1 MKKLLTALAAVLA
14 LGVIA
19 APSALAV
26 HEANNQFDLAATS
39 AAPGADGSGSSIF
52 TSGNNG
58 WNNRVEVTGLLA
70 NTNYTWYGI
79 GGVNT
84 QAICSFTTDADGSG
98 SCSDD
103 RNSFLGRTEVR
114 ETASQTVV
122 LFAVGSTD
130 DDNKVEDGEIERR
143 GTCRDEGNA
152 ACQGR
157 P

>member
-1 MKKLLTALAAVLA
+1 MKKLLTVLAAVLA

-26 HEANNQFDLAATS
+26 HEANNQFDLASTA
-39 AAPGADGSGSSIF
+39 AAPGADGSGSSIY
-52 TSGNNG
+52 TSGNEG
-58 WNNRVEVTGLLA
+58 WNNNVKVTGLLA
-70 NTNYTWYGI
+70 NTDYTWYGI
-79 GGVNT
+79 GGGTT

-98 SCSDD
+98 SCRDD

-143 GTCRDEGNA
+143 GTCREEGNSL
-152 ACQGR
+152 CQGR

>member
-1 MKKLLTALAAVLA
+1 MKRLLTALAAVLA

-26 HEANNQFDLAATS
+26 HEANNQFDLAATA

-52 TSGNNG
+52 ASGNNG
-58 WNNRVEVTGLLA
+58 WNNDVKVSGLLP
-70 NTNYTWYGI
+70 NTDYTWYGI
-79 GGVNT
+79 GGGRT
-84 QAICSFTTDADGSG
+84 QAICSFITDADGSG

-130 DDNKVEDGEIERR
+130 DDNQVEDGEIERR
-143 GTCRDEGNA
+143 GTCRDEANA
-152 ACQGR
+152 LCQGR